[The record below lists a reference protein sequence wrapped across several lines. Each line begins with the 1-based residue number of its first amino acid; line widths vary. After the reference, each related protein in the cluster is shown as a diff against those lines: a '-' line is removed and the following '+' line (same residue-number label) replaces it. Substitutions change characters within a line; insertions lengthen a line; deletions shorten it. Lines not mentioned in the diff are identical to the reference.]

1 MNLRPGFFLRHPR
14 IWIVSP
20 TDPPSTQSSPPSPAE
35 LVGVFLRIS
44 LLGFGGPN
52 AHLALMLDEVVER
65 RGWLTKEHFLQLV
78 GITNLIPG
86 PNSSEVAIH
95 IGYTQR
101 GWRGALATGLAFLA
115 PTFVLVVLFSWLYFR
130 FGTVPQVEGVFWGL
144 KPAILA
150 VILAAGWKLAKVALE
165 AGPEPDIGDPGSP
178 VGKGSLRFQRVLLLL
193 LAFGGVATSFLLD
206 RWEVAAMALG
216 GVLGW
221 GLLRGGSSGA
231 SSTTRPGDGGT
242 PTESSS
248 EHPPG
253 KSRGGAAGRLGL
265 LLLPAWA
272 PGLPSALVPLGQLF
286 GLTLGAGAVLFGGGY
301 MLVALLEPFVVGSYG
316 WLTPQQ
322 FLDGIA
328 LTQAVPGPIV
338 TLVAFVG
345 YGVAGVLGAA
355 VATAGIYL
363 PSFTA
368 VLLVAPVLDKWR
380 RMESVAAAL
389 KGVNAVVAGAI
400 LGVGLTLLPSALE
413 DLWGGAILLL
423 ALVALIRF
431 RAKAIWLVLG
441 GVGAGVL
448 HAVLGF

>member
-1 MNLRPGFFLRHPR
+1 
-14 IWIVSP
+14 VS
-20 TDPPSTQSSPPSPAE
+20 
-35 LVGVFLRIS
+35 VFLRIS

-52 AHLALMLDEVVER
+52 AHLALMLDEVVEG
-65 RGWLTKEHFLQLV
+65 RGWLTREHFLQLV

-101 GWRGALATGLAFLA
+101 GWRGALAAGLAFLS

-130 FGTVPQVEGVFWGL
+130 FGTLPQVEGIFWGL

-165 AGPEPDIGDPGSP
+165 AGSGPGTVGPDSSGGRA
-178 VGKGSLRFQRVLLLL
+178 SLLPRRLLLLL
-193 LAFGGVATSFLLD
+193 LAFGGVAVSILLD

-216 GVLGW
+216 GALGW
-221 GLLRGGSSGA
+221 GVLRGRSPEA
-231 SSTTRPGDGGT
+231 P
-242 PTESSS
+242 P
-248 EHPPG
+248 PPG
-253 KSRGGAAGRLGL
+253 APGPPQRSGGGAFSRLGL
-265 LLLPAWA
+265 LLIPGWA
-272 PGLPSALVPLGQLF
+272 SVLPSAAAPLGQLF

-301 MLVALLEPFVVGSYG
+301 MLVALLEPFVVEHYG
-316 WLTPQQ
+316 WLTSQQ

-345 YGVAGVLGAA
+345 FAVAGVPGAA
-355 VATAGIYL
+355 VATAGIYI
-363 PSFTA
+363 PSFAA
-368 VLLVAPVLDKWR
+368 VLLVAPALHRWR
-380 RMESVAAAL
+380 HMEGVAAAL

-413 DLWGGAILLL
+413 DFWGGALLMV

-431 RAKAIWLVLG
+431 RAKAIWLVMG
-441 GVGAGVL
+441 GIGAGLV
-448 HAVLGF
+448 HALLAV

>member
-1 MNLRPGFFLRHPR
+1 MG
-14 IWIVSP
+14 
-20 TDPPSTQSSPPSPAE
+20 E

-65 RGWLTKEHFLQLV
+65 RGWLTREHFLQLV
-78 GITNLIPG
+78 GVTNLLPG

-101 GWRGALATGLAFLA
+101 GWRGALATGLAFLS

-130 FGTVPQVEGVFWGL
+130 FGTLPQVEGIFWGL

-165 AGPEPDIGDPGSP
+165 GGSGRGTPDPASTGG
-178 VGKGSLRFQRVLLLL
+178 VGSLPPHRLFLLL
-193 LAFGGVATSFLLD
+193 LATGGVATSVLLD
-206 RWEVAAMALG
+206 RWEVGAMAVG
-216 GVLGW
+216 GLLGW
-221 GLLRGGSSGA
+221 GVLR
-231 SSTTRPGDGGT
+231 RRD
-242 PTESSS
+242 
-248 EHPPG
+248 
-253 KSRGGAAGRLGL
+253 SRGPKPPQGSEPPSEESPDGAVGRMGF
-265 LLLPAWA
+265 LLLPATA
-272 PGLPSALVPLGQLF
+272 SIFPSAAAPLGQLF
-286 GLTLGAGAVLFGGGY
+286 GLMLGTGAVLFGGGY
-301 MLVALLEPFVVGSYG
+301 MLVALLEPFVVGSFG
-316 WLTPQQ
+316 WLTPEE

-345 YGVAGVLGAA
+345 FAVAGVPGAF
-355 VATAGIYL
+355 VATGGIYL
-363 PSFTA
+363 PSFAA

-380 RMESVAAAL
+380 HMEGVAAAL

-413 DLWGGAILLL
+413 DLWGAAILMA

-431 RAKAIWLVLG
+431 RAKAIWLVMAG
-441 GVGAGVL
+441 IGAGL
-448 HAVLGF
+448 IHALLAG

>member
-1 MNLRPGFFLRHPR
+1 VTPTNPR
-14 IWIVSP
+14 SA
-20 TDPPSTQSSPPSPAE
+20 DSSPPSRAE

-65 RGWLTKEHFLQLV
+65 RGWLTREHFLQLV
-78 GITNLIPG
+78 GITNLLPG

-130 FGTVPQVEGVFWGL
+130 FGAVPQVEGVFWGL

-150 VILAAGWKLAKVALE
+150 VILAAGWRLAKVALE
-165 AGPEPDIGDPGSP
+165 AEPERDTGDPGSS
-178 VGKGSLRFQRVLLLL
+178 VGTGSLRPQRLLLLL
-193 LAFGGVATSFLLD
+193 LAFGGVATSVLLD
-206 RWEVAAMALG
+206 RWEVAAMGLG
-216 GVLGW
+216 GMLGW
-221 GLLRGGSSGA
+221 GLLRGRRSGGSSA
-231 SSTTRPGDGGT
+231 TTRGDGGG
-242 PTESSS
+242 PTGPPS

-253 KSRGGAAGRLGL
+253 RSGGGGAGRLGL
-265 LLLPAWA
+265 FLIPAWA
-272 PGLPSALVPLGQLF
+272 PSLPSALPPLGQLF

-301 MLVALLEPFVVGSYG
+301 MLIALLEPFVVGSYG

-345 YGVAGVLGAA
+345 YAVAGVPGAA
-355 VATAGIYL
+355 VATAGVYL
-363 PSFTA
+363 PSFAA
-368 VLLVAPVLDKWR
+368 VLLVAPALDRWR
-380 RMESVAAAL
+380 HMESVAAAL

-413 DLWGGAILLL
+413 DLWGGAILLA

-441 GVGAGVL
+441 GVGAGL
-448 HAVLGF
+448 IHAVLGF